1 MKKYSTDSRPS
12 ARCNAVTIRELEPD
26 ESARV
31 LYGMTYD
38 VQLTTCGR
46 ICGIGH
52 FCKTL
57 EEAEE
62 WAGRYFEDAPT
73 VYVTRGE
80 QQ

>member
-12 ARCNAVTIRELEPD
+12 ASCNAVTIRELEPD
-26 ESARV
+26 ESAST

-57 EEAEE
+57 EEAKE
-62 WAGRYFEDAPT
+62 WADRYFRDAPK
-73 VYVTRGE
+73 VIVTSDE
-80 QQ
+80 

>member
-1 MKKYSTDSRPS
+1 MEKYSTDSRLS
-12 ARCNAVTIRELEPD
+12 ASCNAVTIRELAPG
-26 ESARV
+26 ESARA

-38 VQLTTCGR
+38 AQLTTCGR

-62 WAGRYFEDAPT
+62 WADRYFRDAPK
-73 VYVTRGE
+73 VYVTSDE
-80 QQ
+80 

>member
-1 MKKYSTDSRPS
+1 MKKYSTDSQLS
-12 ARCNAVTIRELEPD
+12 ASCNAVTIRELEPG

-38 VQLTTCGR
+38 AQLTTCGR

-62 WAGRYFEDAPT
+62 WADRYFRDAPK
-73 VYVTRGE
+73 VYVTSDE
-80 QQ
+80 